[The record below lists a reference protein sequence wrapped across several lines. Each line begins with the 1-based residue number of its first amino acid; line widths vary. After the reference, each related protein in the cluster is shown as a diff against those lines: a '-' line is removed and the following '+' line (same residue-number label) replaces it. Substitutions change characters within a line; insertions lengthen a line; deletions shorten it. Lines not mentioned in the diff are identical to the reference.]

1 MRLLGLAQASI
12 VGLFITFVAT
22 GAASAWDNHPETNPF
37 PVAFGEEIPGYTKIA
52 ICSDTPE
59 VPDNCIRRVGQPVC
73 PPWSANDVTPTLRAD
88 GSWASAKL
96 WCRASWTP
104 PVTADQEAAYR
115 KAIEDAQKAAEEES
129 RRWNAAN
136 PGKQKCVS
144 WGPIRHPNG
153 VGESSGGVCANPVPA
168 ETAPSGSAS
177 VDAPSVGAGDISGS
191 TSSSPAPGGSPS
203 DPTPSPSAGTSTQS
217 SSSSPTNSSSSTSQ
231 GSAPDPTP
239 SGGVDYRGNGY
250 PFTHIVEGQVGVSG
264 CPVGFQAA
272 NGLIVD
278 VSARKTYTECWP
290 LRAWTANRLG
300 GEAWELFKATGG
312 TYDPTVEVERRE
324 KVALLKLKAKE
335 VAEAAAKQT
344 PGIERCSSWS
354 GFGESGRECAYAFIS
369 PSSTNSPPVSVGSSS
384 SSVSDSQAV
393 TVIAGSSSQ
402 QVTQEAPS
410 SSETSGAAESSVSTR
425 SVAVGLDAVSIS
437 GTSVQIAR
445 TALTVTTDPVEAQSI
460 SSLAKNVA
468 AVPTVIKSQTQTLPR
483 MANLDYRVTSL
494 TPEICRASTWRVR
507 IPKPGLCQ
515 LEFEIVDSDGNTYEF
530 VKKMRKQG

>member
-1 MRLLGLAQASI
+1 MKSKGISTALAISLLLPI
-12 VGLFITFVAT
+12 H
-22 GAASAWDNHPETNPF
+22 AAADTDPF
-37 PVAFGEEIPGYTKIA
+37 PAVKYGETIPGY
-52 ICSDTPE
+52 E
-59 VPDNCIRRVGQPVC
+59 VWDYSSRTWEQFAETDAYKNLVC
-73 PPWSANDVTPTLRAD
+73 PFGSQKGGIHGYRWDIGRYNYANCWKNIKSAEELA
-88 GSWASAKL
+88 AQA
-96 WCRASWTP
+96 A
-104 PVTADQEAAYR
+104 QEAYQR
-115 KAIEDAQKAAEEES
+115 EINEAQKAAEEES
-129 RRWNAAN
+129 RRWNEAN
-136 PGKQKCVS
+136 PGKQKCVQ
-144 WGPIRHPNG
+144 WGPITGPG
-153 VGESSGGVCANPVPA
+153 GSQASGGVCANPVPA
-168 ETAPSGSAS
+168 GTAPTGSVS
-177 VDAPSVGAGDISGS
+177 VDAPSVGERDISEG
-191 TSSSPAPGGSPS
+191 A
-203 DPTPSPSAGTSTQS
+203 
-217 SSSSPTNSSSSTSQ
+217 SSSPTPEPSSASPTLPASGETSSSSKSTTSSPITS
-231 GSAPDPTP
+231 GSSPDPTP
-239 SGGVDYRGNGY
+239 SGGASYRGNGF
-250 PFTHIVEGQVGVSG
+250 PFTYIVEGQVSAAD
-264 CPVGFQAA
+264 CPAGFQAA

-324 KVALLKLKAKE
+324 KVALLKSKAKE

-369 PSSTNSPPVSVGSSS
+369 PSSTNSPPVGVGSSS

-410 SSETSGAAESSVSTR
+410 SSETSGAAESNVSTR

-460 SSLAKNVA
+460 SSLAENVA

-507 IPKPGLCQ
+507 MPKPGLCQ

-530 VKKMRKQG
+530 VKKMRRKG

>member
-1 MRLLGLAQASI
+1 VNYRGLAIASI
-12 VGLFITFVAT
+12 IALSFPLQAVAEV
-22 GAASAWDNHPETNPF
+22 DPF
-37 PVAFGEEIPGYTKIA
+37 PGVEYQAEIPGTRIESSPGATNDEWNNSEAMRNHTCREGSGRA
-52 ICSDTPE
+52 IGVDVGSRIRYAY
-59 VPDNCIRRVGQPVC
+59 CIKTWRPQAVTDAWDKYRRDLQ
-73 PPWSANDVTPTLRAD
+73 
-88 GSWASAKL
+88 
-96 WCRASWTP
+96 
-104 PVTADQEAAYR
+104 AAQ
-115 KAIEDAQKAAEEES
+115 DAAAAES
-129 RRWNAAN
+129 RRWNEAN
-136 PGKQKCVS
+136 PGRQRCVQ
-144 WGPIRHPNG
+144 WGPITSPDG
-153 VGESSGGVCANPVPA
+153 GQSSGGVCANPVPA
-168 ETAPSGSAS
+168 GTAPSGSAS

-324 KVALLKLKAKE
+324 KVALLKSKAKE
-335 VAEAAAKQT
+335 VAETAAKQT

-369 PSSTNSPPVSVGSSS
+369 PSSTNSPPVGVGSSS
-384 SSVSDSQAV
+384 SSVSDSQTV
-393 TVIAGSSSQ
+393 TVIARSSSQ
-402 QVTQEAPS
+402 QVAQEAPS
-410 SSETSGAAESSVSTR
+410 NSETAGQVDSSATTR
-425 SVAVGLDAVSIS
+425 SVEVGLEAASIS

-445 TALTVTTDPVEAQSI
+445 TALLVTTDQVEARSI
-460 SSLAKNVA
+460 SALASNVA
-468 AVPTVIKSQTQTLPR
+468 AVPTVIKSLTQSLPR
-483 MANLDYRVTSL
+483 MADLDYKVTSL

-507 IPKPGLCQ
+507 MPKPGLCQ

-530 VKKMRKQG
+530 VKKIRRKS